1 MFTHLHVPVR
11 NTVTMTEL
19 IIFLEENKKKL
30 GGLELEFNN
39 TASHLSNQTLPH
51 SNVVMYIR
59 DLSWY
64 VLLERQKL
72 MASGGPWPWLG
83 CSRPLPR
90 YIHSWKTKY
99 QRDRSPGSRHIGGHS
114 LSSACSRASPVP
126 PLHLQLPVPSVRH
139 GGVTPKSRDF
149 ELNAR

>member
-1 MFTHLHVPVR
+1 MFTHLHVLVR

-19 IIFLEENKKKL
+19 TIFLEENQKKFR
-30 GGLELEFNN
+30 GLELEFNN

-72 MASGGPWPWLG
+72 MARGGPGLA
-83 CSRPLPR
+83 LPR

-114 LSSACSRASPVP
+114 PSSACSRASPVP

-139 GGVTPKSRDF
+139 GGVTPKPRVH
-149 ELNAR
+149 